1 MELLLPFYCLF
12 AHMAIM
18 SHLGLLYYK
27 VSGSS
32 ESKKLVSTMNEEQ
45 KKLYGE
51 IKKER
56 MHNYKV
62 GVVIGMLLSFLYI
75 KNIKTDIKPH
85 LICVY
90 VGITTLIANA
100 YYIFKPKSLWMIE
113 HLDTLE
119 QVKLHNDVYKKM
131 KNITD
136 YSNLLGFVIFAFGRL
151 L

>member
-1 MELLLPFYCLF
+1 MKLLLPFYCLF
-12 AHMAIM
+12 AYMTIM
-18 SHLGLLYYK
+18 SHIGILYYK

-32 ESKKLVSTMNEEQ
+32 ESKELVSTMNEEQ
-45 KKLYGE
+45 KELYKE

-56 MHNYKV
+56 MRDYKV

-75 KNIKTDIKPH
+75 KNIKTDLKSH

-100 YYIFKPKSLWMIE
+100 YYTLKPKSLWMIE
-113 HLDTLE
+113 HLSTLE
-119 QVKLHNDVYKKM
+119 QVKLHNEVYKKM
-131 KNITD
+131 KYITA
-136 YSNLLGFVIFAFGRL
+136 YSNLLGFIIFAFGRL